1 MERERPKCELLWIF
15 EFAHLFWSLLSH
27 THTHRGS
34 FALEP
39 LCPTS
44 SPCTCYSLS
53 PLHASTTGLEWPL
66 NPTRPSA
73 LFPKPLWCLLIVLWT
88 LTPVL
93 QSANKDHVVSPQ
105 PHLSLIP
112 ALRFA
117 PGGCPPKKVCL
128 WESLFVSR
136 YVVNSTGS
144 GSSEHVQMQSTP
156 ASSRTSHQGEVSYS
170 RPSPARHPPLSA
182 AGLPT
187 GGWGRAEL
195 SLLLSS
201 PSIRA
206 DSGRQ

>member
-1 MERERPKCELLWIF
+1 MDFRVCPLVLVLAVTHSHPPWQLRTRTSVSYLLPL
-15 EFAHLFWSLLSH
+15 HLLFTVS
-27 THTHRGS
+27 
-34 FALEP
+34 
-39 LCPTS
+39 TS
-44 SPCTCYSLS
+44 RIYHGARVTSKSNQTQRSLS
-53 PLHASTTGLEWPL
+53 QA
-66 NPTRPSA
+66 
-73 LFPKPLWCLLIVLWT
+73 LWCLLIVLWT

-187 GGWGRAEL
+187 GG
-195 SLLLSS
+195 
-201 PSIRA
+201 
-206 DSGRQ
+206 